1 VLSPDKPPYELMGG
15 EPAITVLV
23 KRFYEHM
30 AVHEPALAKLH
41 RCDDT
46 GRITAEAQDRFCLFL
61 VGWLGGPQTYMATHG
76 HPRLRMRHAHVP
88 IDSSMR
94 DAWLRSMNA
103 AIGEAQFDEAIVVHL
118 RQAFTQVAD
127 FLRNVPDSVAAR

>member
-1 VLSPDKPPYELMGG
+1 MGG
-15 EPAITVLV
+15 EPAIATLV

-41 RCDDT
+41 RCDEA

-76 HPRLRMRHAHVP
+76 HPRLRMRHATVP

-103 AIGEAQFDEAIVVHL
+103 AIAEDQFSEEIVAHLQPAFAQM
-118 RQAFTQVAD
+118 AD
-127 FLRNVPDSVAAR
+127 FLRNVPDAVAAR